1 MENERQRLF
10 VDMDGTLAVF
20 QAVDELETLY
30 QEGYFLNLTPHENVV
45 EAVREIIQNHPE
57 VEVNI
62 LSAVLSDSQY
72 ALQEKNAW
80 LDKYLPE
87 IDAEHRIFGPC
98 GSDKKD
104 WIVGGVKNTDFLL
117 DDYTKNL
124 VDWHPP
130 GRGIKL
136 LNAINHSRGSWQHD
150 RIRYDREPK
159 DLAEGVVSVIRGNEN
174 IYDERPPRLEAEEEE
189 EVADQN
195 LLKVQSASIAA
206 VDGYVVMAEGESI
219 YLGKRE
225 NYDNAGTYNNADN
238 SLIAISENP
247 KMFSFLDATEGWVLT
262 QQEMVARETFREDD
276 YREYAGIK
284 EILASQYGLAL
295 NKEKRFGIDINVP
308 GSGAAFQYPNWE
320 GKEDPNIKGN
330 LFFIARYYVVQDLQ
344 KRGALDVEYY
354 RDIDAAIEAYRA
366 LPAEQLKAI
375 GMDKQHGPNELP
387 GSLDIIHCRDGIDTV
402 VYDFQQVAGWDNP
415 EVKAAIDYI
424 SNELRNPTERYRGDT
439 YYLIE
444 AAEYARTLS
453 AGSMSTFARQSGV
466 GIDYEDYDALD
477 ALQAYVVDYL
487 ENKPYEPN
495 QTLSAQ
501 VLEACR
507 QYEVERQKQ
516 QEPKIMRNVAI
527 ESTEDYTDPS
537 FHQDLIDSDV
547 QNKDGSYGKVQD
559 YYRIVAINDNGR
571 VTAIDGRVF
580 NTYESA
586 VAAISADDSMQRVSY
601 ADLVN
606 RAGAAL
612 GRSTVTIDG
621 TVCVVT
627 DHWQEGSA
635 DYTIG
640 RVVDQAPSDSFF
652 MASVK
657 EAETG
662 YEGTYAYEFDSE
674 PTHFDVE
681 DRHLDNLSEIS
692 LNRQEARAMG
702 FAERVDPILPERAPW
717 EESLMALYEATK
729 EPVGELRD
737 GVYRYEVADKGLFL
751 RAGNTVNYAD
761 FEEVALRAR
770 ESQFMITGVSHF
782 RARATVIN
790 APIEAISA
798 LDYINNPM
806 QSNLTEDVNRH
817 SEMLGAVLNMIDE
830 NNLGD
835 ELRTRT
841 LHLYDAHRINA
852 PTKNDFQPMIA
863 VLQLSENDRNHNRR
877 FLDMD
882 GLGRILNESPDC
894 NNYELIHVRND
905 DGNYNGEA
913 ARLHKVEELY
923 AELNR
928 GAHPNDYYGH
938 SPSTGDVVVLF
949 DGVDTYHPFFIDSVG
964 CKALDENWLTPQMKA
979 KIHTQTDIRK
989 ESELYNVITAYEA
1002 DKVINIKN
1010 QAGTDRTFDISSNYE
1025 KIFELADRRKSY
1037 DSISRSD
1044 AIEGI
1049 ASEYDGMA
1057 TGTVANIVEALQGVP
1072 TLEVRDLGFGNEE
1085 IVSRAE
1091 ATKAMVNALGY
1102 SAINSAPGWAQNFFA
1117 ELHSADQKA
1126 QFNREVAT
1134 LAGLFDQNTLE
1145 TELDA
1150 RDNTA
1155 AEGLANPNLLAYST
1169 EAIREAVNVLENY
1182 TPPANRYHLEAFG
1195 LNGTAQDLW
1204 LEARNGYV
1212 EDYNALNGIAY
1223 ILHQEGME
1231 LEARNVEFIAER
1243 ALENSNAPYSLAQM
1257 KIDALGGVYQLVD
1270 DVRLN
1275 EDGPN
1280 DLRLSVFQENGQVI
1294 VSLREFAEDG
1304 AVSEG
1309 ANTISNEKLFAMTSA
1324 QFSSFVGQVYALNM
1338 VEIEPAKE
1346 PERDRGITVLFKDE
1360 KNDIEAGINADGDLY
1375 LSGAGSGYNLADTI
1389 ENRRAIERDIERYTG
1404 QQIDLVG
1411 DLQEIEQEDPL
1422 VDISNLAFDDEG
1434 YLHFTVAADGYELE
1448 GLYRISDP
1456 ANGKDMELVSID
1468 YGDRHPIVAR
1478 QWSRI
1483 ERTLHDVVVDH
1494 QNRGEIKMTEHN
1506 QNAAIAAL
1514 AERLDEFMYDYDY
1527 YGFADD
1533 VGIDAESREEHRV
1546 HLAEAL
1552 ANKEYSPMIDTFR
1565 EIIEDDEVDPSMTV
1579 GLRRDAYDL
1588 YYTLQ
1593 HLDQYQQFFDPN
1605 REPNAAVPIVEFKRD
1620 GRTLEGSQIP
1630 GRHIPANSIGHADR
1644 ATVFNAVLHFEEAN
1658 NIPANQRVIHD
1669 GTYEDKDFL
1678 YEGYDRYVAMSHRND
1693 LSIQPYLEKL
1703 QDTAVV
1709 KDGRSPLLLIAEI
1722 YYAQKNGLSEQ
1733 QIDFMVE
1740 SIKDIK
1746 WPLSTMKTLRYGLEN
1761 GLPQEQLRVIAGAN
1775 SYTMQDNLLEF
1786 FAEGATVEMAEAIK
1800 DAPVIGLYYIMHRQM
1815 LDGTLNPE
1823 MAKAITDSAVAMKD
1837 WVQATYDREVAA
1849 GNKNARWQMSEM
1861 DIEAYCEF
1869 FVNSAIANTNLTPE
1883 ALKETVRNYL
1893 QTAAPGSLITYV
1905 RENDSFGMNPK
1916 QEERE
1921 VDAMAEENE
1930 VTATQQEQAPQQ
1942 AENAQDAQVKERQ
1955 ERVKNALADAKDPK
1969 EAMHQEIANGVK
1981 DILNSDDFKNW
1992 LDTNKM
1998 MFYNNYSFNNA
2009 ILVWC
2014 QRPNATYTMG
2024 FEQWKKFGQC
2034 VKKGAEGIKIFVPV
2048 TAYEKSKDGL
2058 WGMIKAELIK
2068 DHKANPNNEY
2078 AVYRVGLSNIEITM
2092 NQSGLFG
2099 LRSGGKEL
2107 GIRTEDQMKDFIK
2120 KSVLGKVAM
2129 YFSVGTV
2136 FDAKDVAAPEH
2147 LWMKTGFEKKD
2158 MVLDEK
2164 GNPVK
2169 NRKGEYKIVNTA
2181 ERQARFK
2188 PYLQAEIKEIDT
2200 GKAAVLYEAL
2210 KAVSQR
2216 NNITVHERTPEE
2228 DKELRGAK
2236 GYYSRAFDKENPKG
2250 FIVMRSDLSPTEKV
2264 SVLLHEMS
2272 HSELHG
2278 NLTALAQ
2285 RMGEDKIP
2293 SSMREIQ
2300 AEAVAYVVGK
2310 DYGIE
2315 TSTSSFQYLAHYTQ
2329 GFEMEALKKSME
2341 VIYNECKQLTKEL
2354 KAELETRGLNMDLT
2368 PRSNEPMGKETIDT
2382 LAKAYA
2388 EYAVFRSR
2396 ELADV
2401 EKELP
2406 AIIMQYKNE
2415 PHAIDLLLQQKGNV
2429 SAQSEAITL
2438 MKVQIEALSKAKTL
2452 DEQTK
2457 CLDFLESAKSRLGSL
2472 NHDFNEMSDRF
2483 QKLVREGSELK
2494 DKFVTNPENALQEM
2508 RKRYPALDELSH
2520 VQLSYIAQSEYISR
2534 TFTPLLR
2541 EDPEAF
2547 VKNVCER
2554 ANHLHEVISKNG
2566 VFVEIPFCEQWTDK
2580 PIVNGGALMHP
2591 RVADSIIKQGEM
2603 QMRGL
2608 KAEAEKYGKY
2618 FPYTKCAVTVFQ
2630 TQKGANGPE
2639 LQSYRT
2645 RVDIGDGEQLSLAD
2659 HLKQMSGAK
2668 NFVANFEKATRET
2681 KAKEKIV
2688 FNEKWKEPVK
2698 KTRAAA
2704 SKETPKERTAKE
2716 ETQQKKEA
2724 AKKKDQASR
2733 SASSKGEKKKNKQK
2747 DISD

>member
-30 QEGYFLNLTPHENVV
+30 QEGYFLNLAPHENVV
-45 EAVREIIQNHPE
+45 EAVREIIHSHPE
-57 VEVNI
+57 VEINI

-189 EVADQN
+189 EMADQN

-262 QQEMVARETFREDD
+262 QQEMVSRETFREDD

-295 NKEKRFGIDINVP
+295 TKEKRFGIDINIP
-308 GSGAAFQYPNWE
+308 GSGTAFQYPNWE
-320 GKEDPNIKGN
+320 GKENPDIKGN

-344 KRGALDVEYY
+344 KSGALDVEYY

-402 VYDFQQVAGWDNP
+402 VYNFQQVAGWDNP

-444 AAEYARTLS
+444 AAEYARSLS

-477 ALQAYVVDYL
+477 ALQAYVVEHL

-495 QTLSAQ
+495 QTPSAQ

-507 QYEVERQKQ
+507 QYEGDRKKQ

-537 FHQDLIDSDV
+537 FHQNLIDSDV
-547 QNKDGSYGKVQD
+547 QNEDGSYGKVQD

-621 TVCVVT
+621 TVCIVT

-662 YEGTYAYEFDSE
+662 YEGTYTYEFDSE

-782 RARATVIN
+782 RARATAIN

-798 LDYINNPM
+798 LDYINNPI
-806 QSNLTEDVNRH
+806 QSNLTEDPNRH

-841 LHLYDAHRINA
+841 LHLYDAYRINA

-905 DGNYNGEA
+905 DGNYNSEA

-928 GAHPNDYYGH
+928 GAHPYDYYGH

-949 DGVDTYHPFFIDSVG
+949 DGVDSYHPFFIDSVG

-1085 IVSRAE
+1085 IISRAA

-1126 QFNREVAT
+1126 QFNGEVAV

-1155 AEGLANPNLLAYST
+1155 VEGLANPNLLSYST

-1270 DVRLN
+1270 DVRLD

-1294 VSLREFAEDG
+1294 VSLREYAEGG

-1309 ANTISNEKLFAMTSA
+1309 ANTISNEELFKMTTA
-1324 QFSSFVGQVYALNM
+1324 EFSSFVGQVYALNIN
-1338 VEIEPAKE
+1338 EIEPARE
-1346 PERDRGITVLFKDE
+1346 
-1360 KNDIEAGINADGDLY
+1360 
-1375 LSGAGSGYNLADTI
+1375 
-1389 ENRRAIERDIERYTG
+1389 
-1404 QQIDLVG
+1404 
-1411 DLQEIEQEDPL
+1411 QEIEREEP
-1422 VDISNLAFDDEG
+1422 N
-1434 YLHFTVAADGYELE
+1434 
-1448 GLYRISDP
+1448 
-1456 ANGKDMELVSID
+1456 K
-1468 YGDRHPIVAR
+1468 
-1478 QWSRI
+1478 
-1483 ERTLHDVVVDH
+1483 
-1494 QNRGEIKMTEHN
+1494 
-1506 QNAAIAAL
+1506 NAAIAAL

-1552 ANKEYSPMIDTFR
+1552 AKKEYSPMIDTFR

-1837 WVQATYDREVAA
+1837 WVQATYDKEVAA

-1883 ALKETVRNYL
+1883 ALKETVKNYL

-2396 ELADV
+2396 ELGDV

-2406 AIIMQYKNE
+2406 AMIMQYENDTR
-2415 PHAIDLLLQQKGNV
+2415 ATDLLLQQKESV
-2429 SAQSEAITL
+2429 SNQGAEITL
-2438 MKVQIEALSKAKTL
+2438 MKAQIDALSKAKTL

-2457 CLDFLESAKSRLGSL
+2457 CLDNLESAKSRLGSL

-2608 KAEAEKYGKY
+2608 KAEAEKYDKY

-2630 TQKGANGPE
+2630 TQKGVNGPE

-2668 NFVANFEKATRET
+2668 SFVANFEKATRET